1 MLLYVITDI
10 LLKVA
15 LSTNK
20 TGLYVLRYNWHT
32 VESGFKTPIKLVFM
46 LSVIA
51 EIVLKVALSTNKTGH
66 HVLWYNWHIVENGSK
81 HQ

>member
-1 MLLYVITDI
+1 
-10 LLKVA
+10 
-15 LSTNK
+15 
-20 TGLYVLRYNWHT
+20 
-32 VESGFKTPIKLVFM
+32 M

-66 HVLWYNWHIVENGSK
+66 HVLWYNWHTVENGSK